1 MTSFNDELW
10 HGGVKMKL
18 TLSSP
23 PCGVYHSHGNLT
35 KTRCEKV
42 QEDGAGGG
50 WRGWLGVVLWLGG
63 WTSGNGSHSTLMG
76 QAAGLL
82 SYSGDATAP

>member
-23 PCGVYHSHGNLT
+23 ACGVYHSHGNLT

-42 QEDGAGGG
+42 QEDGGGAAGGAG
-50 WRGWLGVVLWLGG
+50 WGWCCG
-63 WTSGNGSHSTLMG
+63 
-76 QAAGLL
+76 
-82 SYSGDATAP
+82 